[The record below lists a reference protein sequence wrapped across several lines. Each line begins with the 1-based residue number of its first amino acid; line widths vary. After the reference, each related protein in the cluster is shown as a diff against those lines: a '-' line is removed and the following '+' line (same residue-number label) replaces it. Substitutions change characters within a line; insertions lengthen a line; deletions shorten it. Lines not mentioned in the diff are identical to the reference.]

1 MKIKWVNHASYI
13 LEHKNIKLITD
24 PWLFG
29 SAFDGGWDLL
39 IESKFTISDFQ
50 NITHIWFSHE
60 HADHFAPWVLS
71 KIPEEVR
78 KKITVLFHETLD
90 KRVLNFCKNLSF
102 KTIELENK
110 KKYTLA
116 DDFSIICGRMLSID
130 SWLFCEVNGLS
141 ILNLNDCVVKNYGL
155 SRPIKKIT
163 GDVDILLTQFSYANW
178 VGNPEEKKFRK
189 FFALEVLNRVKF
201 QIEVFNPTYTI
212 PFASFVY
219 FSHEEN
225 KYLNDSVNTIEGT
238 CEFITDNTDS
248 KPIVLYPGD
257 CWDGFSKYPNQTS
270 LAKYKKDYQ

>member
-110 KKYTLA
+110 KK
-116 DDFSIICGRMLSID
+116 
-130 SWLFCEVNGLS
+130 
-141 ILNLNDCVVKNYGL
+141 
-155 SRPIKKIT
+155 
-163 GDVDILLTQFSYANW
+163 W
-178 VGNPEEKKFRK
+178 V
-189 FFALEVLNRVKF
+189 
-201 QIEVFNPTYTI
+201 
-212 PFASFVY
+212 
-219 FSHEEN
+219 
-225 KYLNDSVNTIEGT
+225 
-238 CEFITDNTDS
+238 
-248 KPIVLYPGD
+248 
-257 CWDGFSKYPNQTS
+257 
-270 LAKYKKDYQ
+270 

>member
-1 MKIKWVNHASYI
+1 
-13 LEHKNIKLITD
+13 
-24 PWLFG
+24 
-29 SAFDGGWDLL
+29 
-39 IESKFTISDFQ
+39 
-50 NITHIWFSHE
+50 
-60 HADHFAPWVLS
+60 
-71 KIPEEVR
+71 
-78 KKITVLFHETLD
+78 
-90 KRVLNFCKNLSF
+90 
-102 KTIELENK
+102 
-110 KKYTLA
+110 
-116 DDFSIICGRMLSID
+116 MLSID

-270 LAKYKKDYQ
+270 LAKYKKDYVSILNQTYTKPSTPLGDDELIVKAEKYLQNIKNKNSVLAMNLLRLLPSYRNIVIKFMCVILPKINTQ